1 MSADH
6 PFLNPD
12 AFERL
17 REQMATAAA
26 LCTDDQL
33 LILADSL
40 HDARRRRREHRHNE
54 ERSWRPAESAMAGT
68 I

>member
-1 MSADH
+1 MPAEH
-6 PFLNPD
+6 PFLSPD

-17 REQMATAAA
+17 REQVATAAA

-40 HDARRRRREHRHNE
+40 HDARRRRREHRHAE
-54 ERSWRPAESAMAGT
+54 ERSWRPSRSAM

>member
-1 MSADH
+1 MSAQH
-6 PFLNPD
+6 PFLSAE

-40 HDARRRRREHRHNE
+40 HDARRRRREHRHTE
-54 ERSWRPAESAMAGT
+54 ERSWRPTGTGLAGM

>member
-6 PFLNPD
+6 PFLSPD

-40 HDARRRRREHRHNE
+40 HDARRRRRENRHSE
-54 ERSWRPAESAMAGT
+54 ERSWRPEDSALSGMV
-68 I
+68 